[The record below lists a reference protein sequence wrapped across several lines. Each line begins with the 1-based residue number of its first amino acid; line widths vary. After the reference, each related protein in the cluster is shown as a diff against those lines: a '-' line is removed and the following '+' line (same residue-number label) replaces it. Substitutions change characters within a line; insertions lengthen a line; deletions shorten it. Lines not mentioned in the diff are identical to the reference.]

1 MVESDQCPHL
11 KKHFPWDAKR
21 QEKNTTCMKKKMH
34 RVEKKFTCDDDGR
47 IEGKGKLKSHR

>member
-21 QEKNTTCMKKKMH
+21 EEKNTTCMKKKMH

>member
-1 MVESDQCPHL
+1 MSTFEET
-11 KKHFPWDAKR
+11 FPLGCKARREEYDLY
-21 QEKNTTCMKKKMH
+21 EKKKMH